1 MNGYD
6 VFLFDFLPSL
16 SLGLSEYHFG
26 NSLYDYD
33 LLLEGDVYMLYVYDV
48 ALDHY
53 GMFYRNM
60 LSYEVYDVSYLL
72 K

>member
-1 MNGYD
+1 MNGLEM
-6 VFLFDFLPSL
+6 FLSDFLPGL
-16 SLGLSEYHFG
+16 SLGLSKYHFG
-26 NSLYDYD
+26 NSVYDYD
-33 LLLEGDVYMLYVYDV
+33 LSLEGDVYMLYVYDV

-60 LSYEVYDVSYLL
+60 LSCVVYDVSDYL

>member
-6 VFLFDFLPSL
+6 VFLFDFLPGL

-60 LSYEVYDVSYLL
+60 LSYEVYDVSDLL

>member
-1 MNGYD
+1 MNGLEM
-6 VFLFDFLPSL
+6 FLSDFLPGL
-16 SLGLSEYHFG
+16 FLGLSEYHFG
-26 NSLYDYD
+26 NSVYDYD
-33 LLLEGDVYMLYVYDV
+33 LLFEGDVYMLYVYDV

-60 LSYEVYDVSYLL
+60 LSCVVYDVSDYL

>member
-1 MNGYD
+1 MNGLEMFLSD
-6 VFLFDFLPSL
+6 FLFTLDI
-16 SLGLSEYHFG
+16 GLSEYHFG
-26 NSLYDYD
+26 NSVYDYD
-33 LLLEGDVYMLYVYDV
+33 LLLEGDVYMLYVYDE

-60 LSYEVYDVSYLL
+60 LSCVVYDVSGYI

>member
-1 MNGYD
+1 MNGLE
-6 VFLFDFLPSL
+6 VFLSEFLFTL
-16 SLGLSEYHFG
+16 DIGLSEYHFG

-33 LLLEGDVYMLYVYDV
+33 LLLEGGVYKLYVYDV

-60 LSYEVYDVSYLL
+60 LSYEVYDVSEYL